1 MAADL
6 IKKSLFGKSAWGAIP
21 ERFFILGAK
30 VGQTHILAKNK
41 GFADSLQSLDFPN
54 GALGRN
60 RTGTGL
66 LPTDFKSAASTC
78 SATSALTLNL

>member
-21 ERFFILGAK
+21 ECFFYFRGKLGAK
-30 VGQTHILAKNK
+30 VGQNHISAKNK
-41 GFADSLQSLDFPN
+41 GFRQITESLDFSN

-60 RTGTGL
+60 G
-66 LPTDFKSAASTC
+66 
-78 SATSALTLNL
+78 

>member
-1 MAADL
+1 MPRKKSDL

-21 ERFFILGAK
+21 ERFFYFRGKLGAK
-30 VGQTHILAKNK
+30 VGQNHIPPKNK

-60 RTGTGL
+60 G
-66 LPTDFKSAASTC
+66 
-78 SATSALTLNL
+78 